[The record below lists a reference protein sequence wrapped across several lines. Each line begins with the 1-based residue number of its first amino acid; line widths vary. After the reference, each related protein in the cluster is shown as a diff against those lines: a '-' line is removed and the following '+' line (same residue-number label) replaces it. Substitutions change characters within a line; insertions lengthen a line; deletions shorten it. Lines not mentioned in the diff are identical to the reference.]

1 MIIIRTLLL
10 LILFYSCNTEPVREN
25 IEVNKTIKIEATNF
39 PTSNNSYNYLWA
51 KPKGPVEQSYVYKI
65 ENNKMLFTP
74 KIEGDFNITLL
85 VESFDH
91 TKLYEET
98 FLYFASGA
106 SEESEILNTDNDTEI
121 KKEKKVVK
129 LTSSYTIQV
138 ASWPTYEQA
147 RKDQLNLNDLGYD
160 AYLEQFFIK
169 SKNQTWWRVRVGHF
183 TDKAKAEIIK
193 EALSKIKGKDLW
205 IDFITE

>member
-1 MIIIRTLLL
+1 MILIRILLL
-10 LILFYSCNTEPVREN
+10 SILFYSCNTEPVRVN

-51 KPKGPVEQSYVYKI
+51 KPEGPFEQSYVYKI

-74 KIEGDFNITLL
+74 KIAGEFNITLL

-98 FLYFASGA
+98 FIYLASGESAVEEILVA
-106 SEESEILNTDNDTEI
+106 SEDRVVEKNNNNNNIKEI
-121 KKEKKVVK
+121 KESIKK
-129 LTSSYTIQV
+129 TSSYTIQV

-147 RKDQLNLNDLGYD
+147 RKDQL
-160 AYLEQFFIK
+160 K
-169 SKNQTWWRVRVGHF
+169 
-183 TDKAKAEIIK
+183 
-193 EALSKIKGKDLW
+193 
-205 IDFITE
+205 